1 MLARVLAA
9 LLPRII
15 ALVWA
20 VWVIP
25 TSYAYVGGAPIQLM
39 AVEGLLHVPIWAV
52 WALAAVF
59 LILGAAVPPKAP
71 EWHQEVARWLR
82 ILGMTIVAMLLVMWG
97 VSFFEADS
105 ARGWVTGKN
114 YIFMG
119 FLAACMTFI
128 VGRDTA
134 TRGDVNAD
142 VP

>member
-1 MLARVLAA
+1 MVARVIAA

-25 TSYAYVGGAPIQLM
+25 TSYAYVDGAPVQLM

-52 WALAAVF
+52 WALAAVL

-71 EWHQEVARWLR
+71 GCHQEVARWLR
-82 ILGMTIVAMLLVMWG
+82 IIGMAIVAALLMLWG
-97 VSFFEADS
+97 GAFFETGVERA
-105 ARGWVTGKN
+105 WVTGKN

-119 FLAACMTFI
+119 LLAGAMTFI
-128 VGRDTA
+128 VGRDTV
-134 TRGDVNAD
+134 TRGDVNAS

>member
-1 MLARVLAA
+1 MVARVIAA

-15 ALVWA
+15 ALAWA
-20 VWVIP
+20 MWVIP

-52 WALAAVF
+52 WALAAVL

-71 EWHQEVARWLR
+71 DCHQEVARWLR
-82 ILGMTIVAMLLVMWG
+82 IIGMAIVAALLVLWG
-97 VSFFEADS
+97 GAFFETGVERA
-105 ARGWVTGKN
+105 WVTGKN
-114 YIFMG
+114 YLFMG
-119 FLAACMTFI
+119 FLAGAMTFI
-128 VGRDTA
+128 VGRDTV

>member
-1 MLARVLAA
+1 MLARILAA

-25 TSYAYVGGAPIQLM
+25 TSLAYVDGAPAQLM
-39 AVEGLLHVPIWAV
+39 AVENLLSVPIWAV

-59 LILGAAVPPKAP
+59 LILGAAVPPKAT

-82 ILGMTIVAMLLVMWG
+82 IIGMAIVAGLLVMWG
-97 VSFFEADS
+97 GAFFETGLDRA
-105 ARGWVTGKN
+105 WVTGKN
-114 YIFMG
+114 YLFMG
-119 FLAACMTFI
+119 FLAGAMTFI

>member
-1 MLARVLAA
+1 MVARVIAA

-39 AVEGLLHVPIWAV
+39 AVEGLLHVPIWTV
-52 WALAAVF
+52 WAVAAVM

-71 EWHQEVARWLR
+71 DCHQEVARWLR
-82 ILGMTIVAMLLVMWG
+82 IIGMAIVGMLLVLWG
-97 VSFFEADS
+97 GAFFEADS